1 MKRRSPQ
8 RLLSLTLL
16 LLFLTGIFTIAQAD
30 IEVHFLDVGQ
40 GDATLIICDG
50 EAMLI
55 DGGGSSSGQFIYAY
69 LKEHVD
75 ELVYMISTH
84 PHADHVGGLA
94 AALNAVPVGVIFSP
108 VDSWN
113 TKVFE
118 NVVKYAEMQGAPIVC
133 PNEGDVF
140 TLGGAEVTV
149 LHCWPEAW
157 ETNDMSIVLRV
168 DYGDISF
175 LFTGDAEYMSEYMM
189 IDSGWELKAD
199 VLKVGHHGS
208 DTSSTQEFIDA
219 VQPDYSVISC
229 GKNNSYGHPAEEVL
243 ERLKGSIVLR
253 TDELGTIIMLSD
265 GENIWIDKWETVKE
279 TR

>member
-1 MKRRSPQ
+1 MI
-8 RLLSLTLL
+8 LLI
-16 LLFLTGIFTIAQAD
+16 LFLTGVFTIVQAD

-40 GDATLIICDG
+40 GDATLVICDG

-55 DGGGSSSGQFIYAY
+55 DGGGPSCGQFIYAY
-69 LKEHVD
+69 LRECVD

-94 AALNAVPVGVIFSP
+94 AALNAVPVGVIFST
-108 VDSWN
+108 VDSWD

-118 NVVKYAEMQGAPIVC
+118 NVVLYAEMQGTPIVC

-168 DYGDISF
+168 DYGDTSF

-189 IDSGWELKAD
+189 IDSGWELKSD

-219 VQPDYSVISC
+219 VLPDYAVISC
-229 GKNNSYGHPAEEVL
+229 GKNNPYGHPAEEVL
-243 ERLKGSIVLR
+243 ERLKECTVLR
-253 TDELGTIIMLSD
+253 TDELGTVIMLSD
-265 GENIWIDKWETVKE
+265 GENIWIDISSG
-279 TR
+279 RN

>member
-1 MKRRSPQ
+1 MKTGALARHF
-8 RLLSLTLL
+8 LLILSI
-16 LLFLTGIFTIAQAD
+16 LFLAGALISCQAD

-40 GDATLIICDG
+40 GDAALVICDG

-55 DGGGSSSGQFIYAY
+55 DGGGSSCGQFIYAY
-69 LKEHVD
+69 IRERVD

-84 PHADHVGGLA
+84 PHADHAGGLA
-94 AALNAVPVGVIFSP
+94 AALNAVPVGVVFSP
-108 VDSWN
+108 VGSWT

-118 NVVKYAEMQGAPIVC
+118 NVVKYAEMQGTPIVC
-133 PNEGDVF
+133 PDEGDVF
-140 TLGGAEVTV
+140 TLGGSEITV
-149 LHCWPEAW
+149 LHCWPDAW
-157 ETNDMSIVLRV
+157 ETNDMSIVLRL
-168 DYGDISF
+168 DYGDTSF

>member
-1 MKRRSPQ
+1 MKRRSPL
-8 RLLSLTLL
+8 RLLSLILL
-16 LLFLTGIFTIAQAD
+16 LLFLTGVFTNTQAD

-40 GDATLIICDG
+40 GDATLVICDG

-55 DGGGSSSGQFIYAY
+55 DGGGPSCGQFIYAY
-69 LKEHVD
+69 LRECVD

-108 VDSWN
+108 VDSWD

-118 NVVKYAEMQGAPIVC
+118 NVVLYAEMQGTPIVC

-168 DYGDISF
+168 DYADTSF

-189 IDSGWELKAD
+189 IDSGWELKSD

-219 VQPDYSVISC
+219 VLPDYAVISC
-229 GKNNSYGHPAEEVL
+229 GKNNPYGHPAEEVL
-243 ERLKGSIVLR
+243 ERLKECTVLR

-265 GENIWIDKWETVKE
+265 GENIWTDISSG
-279 TR
+279 RN